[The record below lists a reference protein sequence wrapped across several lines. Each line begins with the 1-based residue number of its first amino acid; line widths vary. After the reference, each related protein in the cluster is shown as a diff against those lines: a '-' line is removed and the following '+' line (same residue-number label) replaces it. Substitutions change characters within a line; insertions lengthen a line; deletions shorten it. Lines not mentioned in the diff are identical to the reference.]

1 MTTKGVL
8 TSGEEIDYC
17 HGVTVSE
24 YRGLA
29 TVSHNGSDAGF
40 RSAAI
45 WLPEPAVGVVV
56 SRANSRPALFGVES
70 VRGCAP
76 LRVLLPCFLAPFRF
90 EEAHAIIVRGRC
102 SATWRQE
109 TRRLEP
115 TR

>member
-29 TVSHNGSDAGF
+29 TVSHNGADAGF
-40 RSAAI
+40 RSVAI

-56 SRANSRPALFGVES
+56 SRTHSRAKLGS
-70 VRGCAP
+70 VW
-76 LRVLLPCFLAPFRF
+76 
-90 EEAHAIIVRGRC
+90 
-102 SATWRQE
+102 S
-109 TRRLEP
+109 
-115 TR
+115 

>member
-29 TVSHNGSDAGF
+29 TVSHNGADAGF
-40 RSAAI
+40 RSVAI

-56 SRANSRPALFGVES
+56 SRTNSRAKLGYVWS
-70 VRGCAP
+70 
-76 LRVLLPCFLAPFRF
+76 
-90 EEAHAIIVRGRC
+90 
-102 SATWRQE
+102 
-109 TRRLEP
+109 
-115 TR
+115 